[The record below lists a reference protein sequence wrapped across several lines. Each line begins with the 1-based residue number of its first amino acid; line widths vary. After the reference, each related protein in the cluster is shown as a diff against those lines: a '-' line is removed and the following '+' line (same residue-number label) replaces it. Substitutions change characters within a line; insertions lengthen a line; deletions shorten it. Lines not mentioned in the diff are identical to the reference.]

1 MGFCTAVLLISVFF
15 FIIYLRG
22 RSLQKTWDSIFSVA
36 KRKKLRIDSVHNLSE
51 RDINNV
57 LVQYQQEE
65 YIEIKEPNKIRGFKN
80 ILKDAKVGK
89 LKYTYIPERVKIKM
103 RASGDE
109 IICDAF
115 VLPSES
121 TDVFLELLPEYPK
134 YVICLPGL
142 KSWLNEVKEA

>member
-1 MGFCTAVLLISVFF
+1 MGFFVTVLLIIAFL

-22 RSLQKTWDSIFSVA
+22 RSLQKTWDSISSVV
-36 KRKKLRIDSVHNLSE
+36 KRKRLRINSIRNLSE
-51 RDINNV
+51 RDINSV

-65 YIEIKEPNKIRGFKN
+65 YIEISEPNKIQRFKN
-80 ILKDAKVGK
+80 ILKDAKICK
-89 LKYTYIPERVKIKM
+89 MKYAYIPERVKIKVQ
-103 RASGDE
+103 ASGDE

-134 YVICLPGL
+134 FVICLPGL
-142 KSWLNEVKEA
+142 KSWLNKGKDS